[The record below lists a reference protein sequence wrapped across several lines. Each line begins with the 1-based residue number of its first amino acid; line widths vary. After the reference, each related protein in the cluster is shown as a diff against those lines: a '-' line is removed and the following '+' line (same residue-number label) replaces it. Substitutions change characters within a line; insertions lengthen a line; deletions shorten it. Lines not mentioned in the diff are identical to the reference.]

1 MKILYKNKELNIDI
15 SIRTMLIFQKISK
28 QDDFNPLD
36 VSHVI
41 LLFYAAVTQALGEQ
55 PDYSEFF
62 EYIADNQPVLVQFI
76 KFLAN
81 EKDNLT

>member
-1 MKILYKNKELNIDI
+1 MKIIYKNNELNLEIT
-15 SIRTMLIFQKISK
+15 IRTMLIFQQIAKS
-28 QDDFNPLD
+28 DSFNPLD

-41 LLFYAAVTQALGEQ
+41 LLFYSAVTQAMGEQ

-62 EYIADNQPVLVQFI
+62 EYIAENQPVLVQFI